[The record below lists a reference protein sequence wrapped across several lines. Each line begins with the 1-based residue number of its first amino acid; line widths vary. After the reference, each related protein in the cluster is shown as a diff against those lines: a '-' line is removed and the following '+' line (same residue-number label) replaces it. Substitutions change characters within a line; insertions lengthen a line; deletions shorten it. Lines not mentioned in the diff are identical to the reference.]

1 MWNQTLSDLQFHL
14 ANLFPLKEDIIRIAG
29 TAGLPIAQLTVS
41 DKGII
46 FWYNVLNE
54 ARKDGKLD
62 EILMEARRLYPE
74 DEKLSSFNAMMIG
87 NDHEVNLTTLKNLC
101 ADIIREDQFNEA
113 IPLVEEMIARSP
125 PGTAMEENIVVRF
138 ANLHRHQQDA
148 MQQEGRKR
156 THELKLVEVAKSELI
171 SLLQAL

>member
-87 NDHEVNLTTLKNLC
+87 NKAPMMMPTYGMIVSTPE
-101 ADIIREDQFNEA
+101 R
-113 IPLVEEMIARSP
+113 IPKKIA
-125 PGTAMEENIVVRF
+125 
-138 ANLHRHQQDA
+138 
-148 MQQEGRKR
+148 
-156 THELKLVEVAKSELI
+156 
-171 SLLQAL
+171 